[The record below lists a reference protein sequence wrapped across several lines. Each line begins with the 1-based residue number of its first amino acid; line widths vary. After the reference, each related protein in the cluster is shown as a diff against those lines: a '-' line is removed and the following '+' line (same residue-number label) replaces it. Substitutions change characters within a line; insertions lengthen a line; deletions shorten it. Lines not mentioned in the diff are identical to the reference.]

1 MSAGYTVSRPT
12 LADAAAVA
20 ELAAATFVETYAGAN
35 DPARFAEH
43 VERTFTADALATQ
56 LSDSRSE
63 FHWVLQDGGPVAYL
77 RVNTAGAQTEPGYE
91 DGLEIQQV
99 YVLAAHQGAGL
110 GRVLLDLAGS
120 VARERGL
127 AYVWLGVWE
136 DNPKA
141 IAFYEHAGFE
151 AFGEHRFVLGDEPQ
165 RDLLMRRWLARP
177 GGGQVQ

>member
-35 DPARFAEH
+35 DPASLAEH
-43 VERTFTADALATQ
+43 VRRTFTADALAAQ

-63 FHWVLQDGGPVAYL
+63 FHWVLHDGVPVAYL
-77 RVNTAGAQTEPGYE
+77 QVNTAGAQTEPGYE
-91 DGLEIQQV
+91 DGLEIEHV
-99 YVLAAHQGAGL
+99 YVLAAHQGTGL
-110 GRVLLDLAGS
+110 GGRLLALAGS

-136 DNPKA
+136 DNPNA
-141 IAFYEHAGFE
+141 IAFYEHLGFE
-151 AFGEHRFVLGDEPQ
+151 VFGAHRFMFGDEPQ